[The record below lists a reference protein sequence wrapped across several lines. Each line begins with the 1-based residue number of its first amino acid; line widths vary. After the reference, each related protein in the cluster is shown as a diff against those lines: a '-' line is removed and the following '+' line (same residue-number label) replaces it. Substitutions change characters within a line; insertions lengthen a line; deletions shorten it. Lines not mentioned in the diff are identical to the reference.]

1 MRDTEVF
8 CARLGMTV
16 RALRPCL
23 IALLCCAAVGL
34 AAAPAGA
41 ATYHDFLCRVP
52 YGPNA
57 GAAVVTD
64 PLVPT
69 LRGASS
75 TTTQNC
81 TEPGGSLRVTM
92 PGNAVAVDGASLS
105 FQVPSGLTLPA
116 FTLWRQTTVG
126 GPGTNAEPESQ
137 VRFNGVVVQEQRCA
151 VDLGGCTSRGDASS
165 PLAAANKVDFPGL
178 TGVTLVSWVA
188 RCSAPGEPN
197 AIPAGAACPSTSA
210 TYQVFAADMVLDDPT
225 PPVVKSASGPLL
237 AGGTL
242 VGAQTVSVSA
252 TDAASGV
259 YQGSL
264 VVDGAPVVAQTLDA
278 NANATGCADLNV
290 APDGRPSYV
299 HAQPCPATASGV
311 LTLNTDAL
319 TPGAHTL
326 TVLVSDAA
334 GNQTVAQTATIA
346 VVGAVPAGTANGE
359 GASRAAKLSARWTST
374 TKSVRRLGFTTG
386 PAITGRLVGPSG
398 AGIGSAAV
406 DVLARDRR
414 SGAPTTR
421 IATATTGADGT
432 FRVTLPSG
440 PSRTIT
446 VQYTAFSG
454 DPAPAAKVTLSTKVR
469 ARLSASASPRRV
481 RIGQLLHV
489 RGRLR
494 YLRRGRV
501 DVAIQARD
509 GRVWRTVDVV
519 KTHADGRFS
528 WPYRFRSSGSAGRTY
543 AFRARVNSPIY
554 PFAPGNSG
562 AAIVRVRG

>member
-1 MRDTEVF
+1 MRDIEVI
-8 CARLGMTV
+8 
-16 RALRPCL
+16 RALRDMTLRTLRPYL
-23 IALLCCAAVGL
+23 IALLCCAGVGL
-34 AAAPAGA
+34 AAGPATA
-41 ATYHDFLCRVP
+41 ATYHDYLCRVP
-52 YGPNA
+52 YGPAA
-57 GAAVVTD
+57 GTSVVTD
-64 PLVPT
+64 PLVAT
-69 LRGASS
+69 LRGASP

-81 TEPGGSLRVTM
+81 NQPGGSLKVTM

-116 FTLWRQTTVG
+116 FTLWRYSTVG
-126 GPGTNAEPESQ
+126 GPGTNAEPETQ
-137 VRFNGVVVQEQRCA
+137 VRTNGAVIPATRCA
-151 VDLGGCTSRGDASS
+151 VDLGCAASLGDPNS
-165 PLAAANKVDFPGL
+165 PLAAANKLEFPDQ
-178 TGVTLVSWVA
+178 TGVTLVSWIA

-197 AIPAGAACPSTSA
+197 AIPAGAACPSTA
-210 TYQVFAADMVLDDPT
+210 AVFQVFAADMVLDDPT
-225 PPVVKSASGPLL
+225 PPAVTGAAGPLL

-252 TDAASGV
+252 TDAGSGV
-259 YQGSL
+259 SQGSL
-264 VVDGAPVVAQTLDA
+264 VVDGAPVVVGTLDTNGGA
-278 NANATGCADLNV
+278 CADLRV

-334 GNQTVAQTATIA
+334 GNQTVASTATVT
-346 VVGAVPAGTANGE
+346 VVGAVPVGTPNGN
-359 GASRAAKLSARWTST
+359 GASRDAKLTARWTST
-374 TKSVRRLGFTTG
+374 KKSSRRLGFKTG
-386 PAITGRLVGPSG
+386 PTITGRLVGPSG
-398 AGIGSAAV
+398 TAIGGAAIE
-406 DVLARDRR
+406 VLGREHR

-421 IATATTGADGT
+421 IAGTLTGADGT
-432 FRVTLPSG
+432 FRVKLPGG

-454 DPAPAAKVTLSTKVR
+454 DGAPAAKVRLSTRVG
-469 ARLSASASPRRV
+469 ARVSASITPRSV
-481 RIGQLLHV
+481 RIGQLLRV

-494 YLRRGRV
+494 YLRRARV

-519 KTHADGRFS
+519 KTRADGRFS
-528 WPYRFRSSGSAGRTY
+528 WPYRFRSRGSAGRTY

-554 PFAPGNSG
+554 PFAPGNS
-562 AAIVRVRG
+562 AAVIVRVRR